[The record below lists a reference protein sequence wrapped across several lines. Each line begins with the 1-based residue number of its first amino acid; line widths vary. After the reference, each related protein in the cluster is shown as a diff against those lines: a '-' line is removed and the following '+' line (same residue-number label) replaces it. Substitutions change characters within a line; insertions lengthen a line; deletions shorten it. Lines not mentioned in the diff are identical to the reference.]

1 MRAVSISASHPY
13 EVRIGSGL
21 LSDLGA
27 QLRGLFAAP
36 RSVMVVSDDTVSA
49 LYGPAAER
57 SLREQLAH
65 LDCPRDPMRACEH
78 DLAAGQKHNV
88 RVDTHGLAR

>member
-27 QLRGLFAAP
+27 QLGAFSP
-36 RSVMVVSDDTVSA
+36 PP
-49 LYGPAAER
+49 GP
-57 SLREQLAH
+57 
-65 LDCPRDPMRACEH
+65 
-78 DLAAGQKHNV
+78 
-88 RVDTHGLAR
+88 

>member
-27 QLRGLFAAP
+27 EEVEASFGAE
-36 RSVMVVSDDTVSA
+36 VSVSA
-49 LYGPAAER
+49 LLPLETAPLFCDRLG
-57 SLREQLAH
+57 
-65 LDCPRDPMRACEH
+65 DVT
-78 DLAAGQKHNV
+78 AGSSKSRVAGSVFRPQKIFSEK
-88 RVDTHGLAR
+88 

>member
-49 LYGPAAER
+49 L
-57 SLREQLAH
+57 
-65 LDCPRDPMRACEH
+65 
-78 DLAAGQKHNV
+78 
-88 RVDTHGLAR
+88 